1 MWILIVTAMYAGK
14 GIGMQNVSF
23 QSEKACITARTK
35 LSDHYAKLDLS
46 HSIVCVK
53 SYE

>member
-1 MWILIVTAMYAGK
+1 MWILLITAIYGGRTMA
-14 GIGMQNVSF
+14 MQNTSF
-23 QSEKACITARTK
+23 QSEKACTIARTK
-35 LSDHYAKLDLS
+35 LSDHYGKLDLS